1 MEEGGVREKISLRA
15 YYEGTLVAMLGW
27 LFLLTWAAQTV
38 SHWVLVPVGIFALYC
53 FRVFWRG
60 TARSKWAPIAVWI
73 LLTLV
78 GAYYYYEDRDIIWLF
93 SYSALGLIPFLL
105 TRREKFSGYWTSVV
119 GIILLAL
126 INLLAG
132 DSLSEFLIF
141 IALASTL
148 VFSLNAA
155 HLYFYVG
162 PTEAS
167 VRRLPHHYFLPFV
180 GSVALGLC
188 VGGLLFV
195 FFPRALQWQNPLGM
209 RQKASTTGY
218 SGQVSLGDSSIVE
231 SQSVAMIVESSD
243 PIWLQYQSP
252 FLLMRGNTLD
262 RFDGVR
268 WQATTSDRIPYR
280 SPSDLTFTSSFEK
293 RFLRL
298 RIFRELH
305 SSQAVFLT
313 GAVHDAVLPRP
324 VVGALRVDRN
334 GGLSREARGDLRYSY
349 FLSVSPTR
357 RPAVLDKI
365 TRREFARKLQRPEKL
380 KYSFG
385 RDAEDFSRFLAVPPD
400 IAHAAYFRNWMSEVY
415 ENRPPETVGPI
426 FGKLLNHF
434 KTQFRVG
441 YEAASN
447 GVVSLETFLKD
458 GRYGHCEY
466 FATASVLLLRS
477 LGIPA
482 RIALGY
488 RGGNFNP
495 LSQVLEIRE
504 ANAHAWVE
512 AYVPDVGWL
521 SFDPTPLI
529 VRPIT
534 PKWTDRVQAYWAAS
548 RYWLQ
553 RYLVDYNSQT
563 QAGLFQNL
571 GNGASWRKPGTASL
585 SHRNWLL
592 PVSLLI
598 FLIMGGLFARRSW
611 RGWRRRRG
619 SLLPLYYVEF
629 ETRLKA
635 MGWTRA
641 AGETY
646 ARFHA
651 RLVSSGR
658 FSEVVTEVGNGLERD
673 LYSGRPT
680 TKAERRAYSER
691 IRLLGVH
698 T

>member
-1 MEEGGVREKISLRA
+1 MREKISLRG
-15 YYEGTLVAMLGW
+15 YYEGTLVVLLGW

-38 SHWVLVPVGIFALYC
+38 SHWVLIPTGAFALYC
-53 FRVFWRG
+53 FRIFWRG
-60 TARSKWAPIAVWI
+60 VARPKWAPIIVWF
-73 LLTLV
+73 LLAAV
-78 GAYYYYEDRDIIWLF
+78 GAYHYYDDRDILWLF
-93 SYSALGLIPFLL
+93 SYSSLGLIPFLL
-105 TRREKFSGYWTSVV
+105 TRRETFTGYWTSVV

-132 DSLSEFLIF
+132 DSLAEFLIF

-167 VRRLPHHYFLPFV
+167 VRRLPHHYFLPFL

-209 RQKASTTGY
+209 RQKASVTGY
-218 SGQVSLGDSSIVE
+218 SGKVSLGDASIVE
-231 SQSVAMIVESSD
+231 SQSVAMIVEASD
-243 PIWLQYQSP
+243 PVWLQYQGP
-252 FLLMRGNTLD
+252 FLLMRGSTLD

-268 WQATTSDRIPYR
+268 WQATHPDRIPYS
-280 SPSDLTFTSSFEK
+280 SPSDLLFTSSFEK

-298 RIFRELH
+298 RILRERH
-305 SSQAVFLT
+305 SSQDIFLT
-313 GAVHDAVLPRP
+313 GAVHDAVLPRA

-334 GGLSREARGDLRYSY
+334 GSLSREARGDLRYAYS
-349 FLSVSPTR
+349 LSVSPTR
-357 RPAVLDKI
+357 RPPMLDKL
-365 TRREFARKLQRPEKL
+365 TRRDYSRKLQRPENL
-380 KYSFG
+380 KFSFG
-385 RDAEDFSRFLAVPPD
+385 RNAEDFSRFLEVPPE
-400 IAHAAYFRNWMSEVY
+400 IARAAYFRNWVNEVFDG
-415 ENRPPETVGPI
+415 RPPEVAGPI
-426 FGKLLNHF
+426 FGRLVNHF

-466 FATASVLLLRS
+466 FATASVLLLRT

-482 RIALGY
+482 RLALGY
-488 RGGNFNP
+488 RGGTFNA

-504 ANAHAWVE
+504 SNAHAWVE

-521 SFDPTPLI
+521 SFDPTPLV

-534 PKWTDRVQAYWAAS
+534 PNWAHRLEAYWTAS

-563 QAGLFQNL
+563 QAGIFQNI
-571 GNGASWRKPGTASL
+571 GSGATWRKRGTASSVHQSWVVPL
-585 SHRNWLL
+585 S
-592 PVSLLI
+592 SLLVLFI
-598 FLIMGGLFARRSW
+598 GGWLARRTW
-611 RGWRRRRG
+611 KGWRRRRG
-619 SLLPLYYVEF
+619 TFLPVYYLEF
-629 ETRLKA
+629 EARIKA

-646 ARFHA
+646 ARFHR
-651 RLVSSGR
+651 RLIASGQ
-658 FSEVVTEVGNGLERD
+658 FSEVVEEIGAALERD

-680 TKAERRAYSER
+680 SKSERRVYSER
-691 IRLLGVH
+691 IRLLGLRS
-698 T
+698 

>member
-1 MEEGGVREKISLRA
+1 MREKISLRG
-15 YYEGTLVAMLGW
+15 YYEGTLIAMLAW

-38 SHWVLVPVGIFALYC
+38 SHWVLVPTGIFALYC
-53 FRVFWRG
+53 FRIFWRG
-60 TARSKWAPIAVWI
+60 MARPKWVPTAAWL
-73 LLTLV
+73 LLTAI
-78 GAYYYYEDRDIIWLF
+78 GGYFYFDDRDILWLF

-105 TRREKFSGYWTSVV
+105 TRRETFSGYWTTVV
-119 GIILLAL
+119 GVILLAL
-126 INLLAG
+126 IDLLAG

-167 VRRLPHHYFLPFV
+167 VRRLPHHYFMPFV

-268 WQATTSDRIPYR
+268 WQATHADRVPYN
-280 SPSDLTFTSSFEK
+280 SPADLTFTSSFEK

-298 RIFRELH
+298 RVFRELH
-305 SSQAVFLT
+305 SNQAVFLT
-313 GAVHDAVLPRP
+313 GAVHDAVIPRA

-334 GGLSREARGDLRYSY
+334 GGLSREARGDLRYAYS
-349 FLSVSPTR
+349 LSVSPTR
-357 RPAVLDKI
+357 RPAILDRI
-365 TRREFARKLQRPEKL
+365 TRREFARKLQNPEKL
-380 KYSFG
+380 KFSFG
-385 RDAEDFSRFLAVPPD
+385 RDAEDFSRFLAVPPE
-400 IAHAAYFRNWMSEVY
+400 IARAPYFRNWMSEVY
-415 ENRPPETVGPI
+415 ENRPPETVGPV

-441 YEAASN
+441 YEVASK
-447 GVVSLETFLKD
+447 GVVSLATFLKE

-488 RGGNFNP
+488 RGGSFNP

-504 ANAHAWVE
+504 SNAHAWVE
-512 AYVPDVGWL
+512 AYVPDVGWIA
-521 SFDPTPLI
+521 FDPTPLV

-534 PKWTDRVQAYWAAS
+534 PTWTDRLQAYWAAS

-571 GNGASWRKPGTASL
+571 GNGASWRKRGTASL
-585 SHRNWLL
+585 SPRSWIL
-592 PVSLLI
+592 PASLL
-598 FLIMGGLFARRSW
+598 LALVMGGVLARRSW
-611 RGWRRRRG
+611 KSWRRRRG
-619 SLLPLYYVEF
+619 RPLPGYYLEF
-629 ETRLKA
+629 ESRLKA
-635 MGWTRA
+635 LGWSRA
-641 AGETY
+641 VGETY
-646 ARFHA
+646 ARFHD
-651 RLVSSGR
+651 RLIASGG
-658 FSEVVTEVGNGLERD
+658 FSEVVRDIGLALEKD

-680 TKAERRAYSER
+680 SKSERRVFSER
-691 IRLLGVH
+691 IRVLGVRS
-698 T
+698 